1 MTLIQTIRMG
11 GGNRD
16 FDVLEDD
23 EDDCKLLPSVEL
35 RDNSNYQRPTNKR
48 QVHPPKRP
56 LDEQFIFD

>member
-1 MTLIQTIRMG
+1 MLIQTIRM

-16 FDVLEDD
+16 FDVLEEDW
-23 EDDCKLLPSVEL
+23 DDCKLLPSVDL
-35 RDNSNYQRPTNKR
+35 RDNSNYQRPANKR